1 MRDILQYEEDY
12 LSYGA
17 YFRIDGEWFD
27 PIKRARKRHWS
38 RIVDH
43 VKVAKNRGSHD
54 GMWGKPKRVGLY
66 PPGKRRDAYVEGYEM
81 YFRR

>member
-27 PIKRARKRHWS
+27 PIKRARKRH
-38 RIVDH
+38 
-43 VKVAKNRGSHD
+43 
-54 GMWGKPKRVGLY
+54 
-66 PPGKRRDAYVEGYEM
+66 
-81 YFRR
+81 